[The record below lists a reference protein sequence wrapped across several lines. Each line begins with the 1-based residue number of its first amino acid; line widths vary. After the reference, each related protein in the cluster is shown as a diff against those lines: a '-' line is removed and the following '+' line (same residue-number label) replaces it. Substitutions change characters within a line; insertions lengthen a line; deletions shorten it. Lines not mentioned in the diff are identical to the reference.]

1 MGNKKPMIREVSRG
15 HGISLQSHLL
25 EPKFPHM
32 FKSNNQPSNLCFHDR
47 TSSQIPS
54 EPINL
59 PTICI
64 MKHPT
69 ISTPLTTLN
78 NRCIHVVLKTPLNG
92 RLPSNKPTLQRRML
106 MHKDLHSL
114 ISLHTSE
121 DSSINDIIDPPRS
134 IIKYK
139 IHSIIPNRVLQ
150 SPGSLVRF
158 TFT

>member
-64 MKHPT
+64 MKHPPILIPIT
-69 ISTPLTTLN
+69 GASILSLSY
-78 NRCIHVVLKTPLNG
+78 IHT
-92 RLPSNKPTLQRRML
+92 
-106 MHKDLHSL
+106 
-114 ISLHTSE
+114 
-121 DSSINDIIDPPRS
+121 PPRL
-134 IIKYK
+134 IGF
-139 IHSIIPNRVLQ
+139 Q
-150 SPGSLVRF
+150 
-158 TFT
+158 